1 VSIRD
6 GLVLDHLY
14 VAIPEV
20 DFETL
25 SQLLGGRPGIVRNAI
40 KSGNDAWEG
49 LYARSRT
56 GAYFEFLRGRREGG
70 LGIAFSAPYG
80 NYLDVRRIRDE
91 LSDLAWRSGTR
102 VWADGAP
109 WFDWLSLGDY
119 LDVEKTRFNAWLMHY
134 HPSHVV
140 PARRRE
146 QPSIDS
152 FVELEVA
159 AGRKLEAEIER
170 LGSWLPGTRRSQADG
185 LVLEVPDRDG
195 GVVTVRIAFDGAGRD
210 FRLRTMRWWPTRD
223 TAPIEGEVG
232 AWSLRSEAG
241 QVILSYHRDG

>member
-1 VSIRD
+1 
-6 GLVLDHLY
+6 
-14 VAIPEV
+14 
-20 DFETL
+20 
-25 SQLLGGRPGIVRNAI
+25 
-40 KSGNDAWEG
+40 
-49 LYARSRT
+49 
-56 GAYFEFLRGRREGG
+56 
-70 LGIAFSAPYG
+70 
-80 NYLDVRRIRDE
+80 
-91 LSDLAWRSGTR
+91 
-102 VWADGAP
+102 
-109 WFDWLSLGDY
+109 
-119 LDVEKTRFNAWLMHY
+119 MHY

-146 QPSIDS
+146 QPSIDA

-195 GVVTVRIAFDGAGRD
+195 GVVTVRIAFDEAGRD

-232 AWSLRSEAG
+232 PWSLRSEAG